1 MIWMCGFE
9 CSKCTFP
16 DCRCN
21 EKPTLDELKAS
32 KELDAAIDYEEREN
46 QASINGTSKFFK
58 YNHSEKVK
66 QGFKN
71 TTIQKKAE
79 KTKEERLKE
88 SE

>member
-32 KELDAAIDYEEREN
+32 KELDAAIDYEERIR
-46 QASINGTSKFFK
+46 QASMVHLSSLSITIQK
-58 YNHSEKVK
+58 KVK

-79 KTKEERLKE
+79 IMKEERLKE